1 MLVSF
6 RVENW
11 KCFSDEV
18 SLSMVAS
25 RERQHVKR
33 VPYVSKYRIK
43 LLPISAVFGANGT
56 GKSALFSALDFARQM
71 VVESHGSKPLHLLRP
86 NRTNQASTGRPT
98 KFTFEILAGDTIY
111 EYYFSLNLF
120 YVVEERL
127 TIIRSA
133 SETILFER
141 ENLEI
146 LFHPSLPT
154 QEHLRYAFNG
164 TRNNQLFLS
173 NSVFQ
178 RLEHFK
184 PVFEWFSDSLV
195 LIGRD
200 TKVLSS
206 DLLSDTSGSLLSHLN
221 DILPL
226 FDTGIVRIEVEPV
239 PLDRVYL
246 TNELIES
253 IYKELK
259 QGTTTLGNHL
269 EGLLIFSLGR
279 QGELQAH
286 EVKTIHHGDDGT
298 EIRFGLDDESDGTR
312 RLFDL
317 LPAISAPT
325 IAGSNRV
332 YVVDEIDR
340 SIHTLLTRQLLT
352 MYLQSCTQKSS
363 TQLLFTAHDVQL
375 MDQQL
380 LRRDEMWATERNDL
394 KGSSLISF
402 AEYRNIRKDKK
413 IRTSYLE
420 GRLGGIP
427 NLIEVHVSTDPR
439 QRDVAA

>member
-6 RVENW
+6 RVDNW
-11 KCFSDEV
+11 KCFSNEV

-25 RERQHVKR
+25 RERQHAKR
-33 VPYVSKYRIK
+33 VPFVSKYKIK

-71 VVESHGSKPLHLLRP
+71 VVESHGLNTLHLLRP
-86 NRTNQASTGRPT
+86 NRTNQESTGRPT
-98 KFTFEILAGDTIY
+98 KFTFEILAGGTIY
-111 EYYFSLNLF
+111 EYYFSLSLF

-133 SETILFER
+133 SETVLFER

-146 LFHPSLPT
+146 AFHPSLPT
-154 QEHLRYAFNG
+154 QEHLRFAFNG
-164 TRNNQLFLS
+164 TRNNQLFLT

-178 RLEHFK
+178 NLEHFK
-184 PVFEWFSDSLV
+184 AVFDWFSDSLV
-195 LIGRD
+195 LIGPN
-200 TKVLSS
+200 TKFFSS
-206 DLLSDTSGSLLSHLN
+206 DLLSDTPGSLLSHLN

-226 FDTGIVRIEVEPV
+226 FDTGIVRVEIESV
-239 PLDRVYL
+239 PLERVYM
-246 TNELIES
+246 TNEMIES
-253 IYKELK
+253 IYEELK
-259 QGTTTLGNHL
+259 HVSTTYINDI
-269 EGLLIFSLGR
+269 EDLLIFSLGR

-298 EIRFGLDDESDGTR
+298 EIRFGLSDESDGTR

-317 LPAISAPT
+317 LPAISDLT
-325 IAGSNRV
+325 MAGSNRV

-352 MYLQSCTQKSS
+352 LYLQSCTQNSS
-363 TQLLFTAHDVQL
+363 TQLIFTTHDVQL
-375 MDQQL
+375 MDQRL
-380 LRRDEMWATERNDL
+380 MRRDEMWATERNGL

-413 IRTSYLE
+413 IRNSYLE
-420 GRLGGIP
+420 GRLGGVP
-427 NLIEVHVSTDPR
+427 NLIEVHQPTDPR